1 MRMRSMLLLFVALL
15 VTASLAGAATAPAQ
29 APFLTPACAANASTL
44 NAQGLVPNPILT
56 TSVCGSCSL
65 SPCQGRT
72 VNSICFA
79 FNKQGTCQPPNSDL
93 CSGTTTWN
101 CQCYAGPL

>member
-1 MRMRSMLLLFVALL
+1 MRSTLLLFTVLL
-15 VTASLAGAATAPAQ
+15 AMATLAGAATAPAQ
-29 APFLTPACAANASTL
+29 APAFLAPSCAANASTL
-44 NAQGLVPNPILT
+44 NPPGLVPNPILT

-79 FNKQGTCQPPNSDL
+79 FNRQGTCQPPNSDL
-93 CSGTTTWN
+93 CPGTTTWS
-101 CQCYAGPL
+101 CQCYFGPL